1 MLHYLDLHDAL
12 QAAELLALQRLA
24 YQQEAELIGYA
35 QLPPLRESLPELMD
49 CGERVLVWREAG
61 VLLAALGYLHDAQG
75 LDICRLM
82 VAPTAQRR
90 GLGRRLLAE
99 LAKQQRPMRVMT
111 AAANLPAIALYQQA
125 GFVLRREIVLPDG
138 LKLVALQHP

>member
-1 MLHYLDLHDAL
+1 MLHHLDLHDAL

-24 YQQEAELIGYA
+24 YSQEAELIGYA

-49 CGERVLVWREAG
+49 CGEQVLVWREAG
-61 VLLAALGYLHDAQG
+61 VLLAALGYLHDALG

-125 GFVLRREIVLPDG
+125 GFVLTRETVLPDG